1 MNNIEKNSINIRN
14 TIELIGQT
22 NRGKSSLF
30 NSLIMENVA
39 ITSEEINT
47 TRDYIRFWGENFI
60 LTDNMGIDKGEEL
73 DERIFKSN
81 ILLYVVTTEGFDDID
96 KEYFSQLRVKKK
108 SFYLIV
114 NKSDKKENNLELWQT
129 SGAVN
134 VYYTSTKNNYG
145 IKELREFLKIHIN
158 KIENTDPLTYDKNL
172 QNKTKIAL
180 VGGVNSGKSS
190 LLNLLVGYNR
200 SKVSNIA
207 ATTRDVVMENIN
219 NYLFFDTAGF
229 NNMDRKIEK
238 IAIQRTE
245 NIITNVNICLIIID
259 ISVGFSQWNKWLWQ
273 QAERAGKGIIFIFN
287 KSDLLTELDI
297 DKKYFIERYRLPS
310 YVPYIF
316 LSTFHKDQIFK
327 LFTIIK
333 DVEKSLYKFITKS
346 QITFFLKNIQLPNN
360 SLISMSYKNNNPQTF
375 IVYSK
380 KIPVK
385 NYQQYLENQLIY
397 FFKFKGIKPVI
408 LYKNLT
414 FKS

>member
-1 MNNIEKNSINIRN
+1 MNKIEKESIIIRN

-30 NSLIMENVA
+30 NSLIMENIA

-60 LTDNMGIDKGEEL
+60 LTDNMGIDRGEEL

-81 ILLYVVTTEGFDDID
+81 IILYVITNDGFDDID
-96 KEYFSQLRVKKK
+96 KQYFSQLRIQKK

-114 NKSDKKENNLELWQT
+114 NKCDKKENHLNLWEIT
-129 SGAVN
+129 GAIG

-145 IKELREFLKIHIN
+145 IKELREFLKININ
-158 KIENTDPLTYDKNL
+158 KIENKNSIIHDKNL

-200 SKVSNIA
+200 SKVSNVA
-207 ATTRDVVMENIN
+207 ATTRDIVMENVN
-219 NYLFFDTAGF
+219 NYVFFDTAGF
-229 NNMDRKIEK
+229 NTMDKRIEK
-238 IAIQRTE
+238 IALQRTE
-245 NIITNVNICLIIID
+245 SIIKNIDICLIVID
-259 ISVGFSQWNKWLWQ
+259 ISIGFSQWNKWLWQ
-273 QAERAGKGIIFIFN
+273 QAERLGKGIIFIFN
-287 KSDLLTELDI
+287 KSDLLTELNI
-297 DKKYFIERYRLPS
+297 DKKYFIERYRLPN
-310 YVPYIF
+310 YIPYIF
-316 LSTFHKDQIFK
+316 LSTFHNDQIPK

-346 QITFFLKNIQLPNN
+346 QIAFFLKNIQFPTN
-360 SLISMSYKNNNPQTF
+360 SLISISYKNNNPQTF
-375 IVYSK
+375 TVYSK
-380 KIPVK
+380 KIPIK

-397 FFKFKGIKPVI
+397 FFKFKGIKPVVI
-408 LYKNLT
+408 YKNLT
-414 FKS
+414 YK